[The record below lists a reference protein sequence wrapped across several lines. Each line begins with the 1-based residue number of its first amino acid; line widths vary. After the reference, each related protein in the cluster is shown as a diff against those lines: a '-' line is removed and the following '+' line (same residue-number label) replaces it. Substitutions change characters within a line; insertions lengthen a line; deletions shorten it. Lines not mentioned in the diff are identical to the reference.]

1 MEQNKIPNKKIVVE
15 FNNESINNAVNEWI
29 QNAEKAKAKY
39 GHISNWNTSQ
49 VTTMKRLFFKA
60 TLFNEPIFDWDV
72 SNVTDMSYMFSNA
85 NTFNQ
90 SIGNW
95 DVSRVTTMK
104 YMFSNANAFNQP
116 IKNGM

>member
-1 MEQNKIPNKKIVVE
+1 MSKLSKNGLSKISNKTVIFKFK
-15 FNNESINNAVNEWI
+15 NETIAIAVNEWI

-39 GHISNWNTSQ
+39 GNISNWNTSQ
-49 VTTMKRLFFKA
+49 VTSMKRLFFKA

-95 DVSRVTTMK
+95 DVSKSDFYEIYV
-104 YMFSNANAFNQP
+104 
-116 IKNGM
+116 